1 MTSEA
6 GQGFLKKLIIFDC
19 DGVLVDSE
27 IVANRVLAAH
37 LSRHGYPVTVAECL
51 STFVGRTIPGVIKMV
66 ADAGV
71 TLPDDFEATLRK
83 KDIEAFAR
91 ELKPTP
97 GMPATLERLDASA
110 KCVASSGTPD
120 KIRRNLETTEL
131 LKYFEPHLFS
141 ASDVEHPKPAPDL
154 FLMAADRMGARPD
167 GCTVIE
173 DTALGVEAAKRAGMR
188 VFGYTGGAH
197 RVPADEKMLRA
208 AGADLVFADMAQLPD
223 LLRASA

>member
-1 MTSEA
+1 M
-6 GQGFLKKLIIFDC
+6 KKLLIFDC

-71 TLPDDFEATLRK
+71 TLPDDFEATLRE
-83 KDIEAFAR
+83 KDTEAFAR

-97 GMPATLERLDASA
+97 GMRAALERLHGSA
-110 KCVASSGTPD
+110 MCVASSGSPD
-120 KIRRNLETTEL
+120 KIRRNLETTGL
-131 LKYFEPHLFS
+131 LKYFDLHLFS
-141 ASDVEHPKPAPDL
+141 AHDVTHPKPAPDL
-154 FLMAADRMGARPD
+154 FLMAADRMGTRPD
-167 GCTVIE
+167 CCTVIE
-173 DTALGVEAAKRAGMR
+173 DTALGVEGAKRAGMR
-188 VFGYTGGAH
+188 VMGYTGGAH

-223 LLRASA
+223 LLRHSA